1 MSDKEEK
8 EQKETK
14 KKKVLPPEISTIK
27 LAYPVTIEGVTKDTV
42 TMRLT
47 KIGDVLEMEKASGT
61 PLLKEVNLIAK
72 LCGVPSSFIEELK
85 EHDYEQL
92 QKVLNG
98 EKVENAPLS
107 DPQETSESGA
117 PAQPET

>member
-1 MSDKEEK
+1 MSDKEAK
-8 EQKETK
+8 EIK
-14 KKKVLPPEISTIK
+14 KKKALPPEISTIK

-98 EKVENAPLS
+98 EEVENAPLS
-107 DPQETSESGA
+107 DQQENSESGA
-117 PAQPET
+117 HGQPAT